1 MPIRVHVQGSGPAV
15 VFFHGPWGLT
25 WGPFLDALA
34 RQFTVYAPEHPGTS
48 PEDPDAIRHV
58 DSLWDLVLC
67 YDELLDQLK
76 LRDVMLA
83 GHSFG
88 AMVACEVAALQPAR
102 VKRLAL
108 MDPIGLWLDDAPV
121 VNWML
126 QGPAEMP
133 AYVFHQPDGPAAK
146 AMFAVPAEAEAGAL
160 ARTRLTW
167 AMGATGKFIWPIP
180 DKGLKKRIH
189 RIAAPTLLLWGEHD
203 RLVRAPTPR
212 SSRGRSRTRGSRWWR
227 APATR
232 PTWSSLT
239 PPRARSRTFSR
250 PDPDRAQ
257 SFSARSAAR
266 TFWSSFRLVLSAS
279 GNARSRSSSASVMTE
294 ATMRWVYHLWSAGT
308 TYHGARLVAVPWIAA
323 S

>member
-1 MPIRVHVQGSGPAV
+1 MTADNPLSPQGRGQGEGPGGEGPGGEGPGLRTVTVWNSRVPIRVHVQGSGPAV

-67 YDELLDQLK
+67 YDELLEQLK

-146 AMFAVPAEAEAGAL
+146 AMFAVPAEPEAGAL

-189 RIAAPTLLLWGEHD
+189 RITAPTLLLWGEHD
-203 RLVRAPTPR
+203 RLV
-212 SSRGRSRTRGSRWWR
+212 
-227 APATR
+227 
-232 PTWSSLT
+232 
-239 PPRARSRTFSR
+239 PRAYAKEFAGRIADTRLEVVAGAGHAPHLEQ
-250 PDPDRAQ
+250 PDATARA
-257 SFSARSAAR
+257 
-266 TFWSSFRLVLSAS
+266 VLAFLQK
-279 GNARSRSSSASVMTE
+279 G
-294 ATMRWVYHLWSAGT
+294 
-308 TYHGARLVAVPWIAA
+308 
-323 S
+323 